1 MDSCLKIG
9 EFNKMVLGLCFF
21 HSVVLE
27 RHNYG
32 SLGWSDFYDFND
44 SDLESSKAFLLI
56 LLNEQE

>member
-1 MDSCLKIG
+1 
-9 EFNKMVLGLCFF
+9 MVLGLCFF